1 MGPEIIFFVA
11 ILLISVVV
19 HEVAHGYM
27 AYILGD
33 STAKHAGRLT
43 LNPLAHIDPI
53 GSLVVPL
60 ITSILGMPFGW
71 AKPVPFNPYNL
82 SAGKWGPA
90 LVGLAGPL
98 SNLLIV
104 GVFALILRATS
115 FVSLSE
121 SFFELATLIILVN
134 LWLAAFNL
142 IPVPPLDGSK
152 ILFALIPYRW
162 RKIEQIMEQYQLVL
176 ILLAIFFISNLVSP
190 VVMVIFKLL
199 TGVGI

>member
-11 ILLISVVV
+11 ILLVSVVI
-19 HEVAHGYM
+19 HEVSHGYM

-53 GSLVVPL
+53 GSVVVPV
-60 ITSILGMPFGW
+60 ITSLLGMPFGW

-90 LVGLAGPL
+90 LVAVAGPV

-104 GVFALILRATS
+104 AFFAILLRFSPFLGLTGAFLEFS
-115 FVSLSE
+115 
-121 SFFELATLIILVN
+121 TLIILVN
-134 LWLAAFNL
+134 LWLAFFNL

-152 ILFALIPYRW
+152 ILFALIPYKL
-162 RKIEQIMEQYQLVL
+162 RKIEQIMEQYQLLL
-176 ILLAIFFISNLVSP
+176 IILAIFFISGLVSP
-190 VVMVIFKLL
+190 VVEAVFRLL
-199 TGVGI
+199 TGSAI

>member
-1 MGPEIIFFVA
+1 MDGLQGRLFLYVIIVLSA
-11 ILLISVVV
+11 II
-19 HEVAHGYM
+19 HEYAH
-27 AYILGD
+27 AWAAAREGD
-33 STAKHAGRLT
+33 LTAKYAGRLT
-43 LNPLAHIDPI
+43 LNPLAHLDWF
-53 GSLVVPL
+53 GFAAMLL
-60 ITSILGMPFGW
+60 LGFGW

-104 GVFALILRATS
+104 GVFALILRSAPWL
-115 FVSLSE
+115 SLSG
-121 SFFELATLIILVN
+121 SFLELVTLIILVN

-176 ILLAIFFISNLVSP
+176 ILLAILFISNLVSP
-190 VVMVIFKLL
+190 VVMFIFKLL
-199 TGVGI
+199 TGAGI

>member
-11 ILLISVVV
+11 ILIVSVVV
-19 HEVAHGYM
+19 HEVSHGYM

-43 LNPLAHIDPI
+43 LNPISHLDPL
-53 GSLVVPL
+53 GSVVIPF

-90 LVGLAGPL
+90 LVAFAGPG

-104 GVFALILRATS
+104 AFFTLILRATPFFGLS
-115 FVSLSE
+115 AGVLELVSL
-121 SFFELATLIILVN
+121 IVLVN

-152 ILFALIPYRW
+152 ILFALIPYRY
-162 RKIEQIMEQYQLVL
+162 RNVEQIMEKYQLAL
-176 ILLAIFFISNLVSP
+176 ILIAILFISNLVSP
-190 VVMVIFKLL
+190 VVMWVFNWL
-199 TGVGI
+199 TGVGV